1 MEDHFDLVYAPLF
14 SLANYLPLTGG
25 TMTGDIN
32 MGGKDIT
39 GVGGIDMA
47 GNIDMNY
54 NNINNIQN
62 IYYNGTL
69 MVVIE

>member
-1 MEDHFDLVYAPLF
+1 
-14 SLANYLPLTGG
+14 
-25 TMTGDIN
+25 
-32 MGGKDIT
+32 
-39 GVGGIDMA
+39 MA

-69 MVVIE
+69 MVVIEWLT